1 MDISEVEILIKQCVI
16 EALALDEIQVKFD
29 GSQCRIIAVSD
40 LFDELSRVKRQQA
53 VLKPLA
59 TLIKDGTVHAVS
71 VKTYN
76 NAQWQRDKMFN
87 SL

>member
-1 MDISEVEILIKQCVI
+1 LEISEVEILVKKCVT
-16 EALALDEIQVKFD
+16 EAISLDEMQVKFD

-40 LFDELSRVKRQQA
+40 IFDELSRVKRQQA

-59 TLIKDGTVHAVS
+59 GLIKDGTVHAVS

>member
-1 MDISEVEILIKQCVI
+1 MEISEVEVLIKQRVT
-16 EALALDEIQVKFD
+16 EALELDEIQVKFD

-40 LFDELSRVKRQQA
+40 MFDDLSRVKRQQA

-59 TLIKDGTVHAVS
+59 ELIKDGSVHAVS

-76 NAQWQRDKMFN
+76 KAQWQRDKMFN

>member
-1 MDISEVEILIKQCVI
+1 MDISVVEILIKQCVT

-59 TLIKDGTVHAVS
+59 ALIKDGTVHAVS

-76 NAQWQRDKMFN
+76 NVQWQRDKMFN

>member
-1 MDISEVEILIKQCVI
+1 LEISDVEVLIKKVVT
-16 EALALDEIQVKFD
+16 EALTLDEIQVKFD

-40 LFDELSRVKRQQA
+40 LFDELSRVKRQQT

-59 TLIKDGTVHAVS
+59 ELIKDGTVHAVS

-76 NAQWQRDKMFN
+76 TVQWKRDKMFN

>member
-1 MDISEVEILIKQCVI
+1 MEISEVEVLIKKLVN
-16 EALALDEIQVKFD
+16 EALALDEMQVKFD
-29 GSQCRIIAVSD
+29 GSQCSIIAVSD
-40 LFDELSRVKRQQA
+40 LFDELSRVKKQQA

-59 TLIKDGTVHAVS
+59 GLIKDGTVHAVS

-76 NAQWQRDKMFN
+76 QAQWKRDKMFN

>member
-1 MDISEVEILIKQCVI
+1 MEISEVEVLIKKLVN
-16 EALALDEIQVKFD
+16 EALALDEMQVKFD
-29 GSQCRIIAVSD
+29 GSQCSIIAVSD
-40 LFDELSRVKRQQA
+40 LFDELSRVKKQQA

-59 TLIKDGTVHAVS
+59 ELIKDGTVHAIS

-76 NAQWQRDKMFN
+76 QAQWKRDKMFN

>member
-1 MDISEVEILIKQCVI
+1 MEISEVEVLIKQRVT
-16 EALALDEIQVKFD
+16 EALELDEIQVKFD

-40 LFDELSRVKRQQA
+40 LFDDLSRVKRQQA

-59 TLIKDGTVHAVS
+59 ELIKDGSVHAVS

-76 NAQWQRDKMFN
+76 KAQWQRDKMFN